1 MKNKIK
7 VIVENPHNGN
17 TAVVNANVR
26 NWRNGCVEITH
37 RQARRIEKILCGCK
51 SDDDCDGFSLFG
63 DDGWGYDTFYS
74 PNAVS
79 GPRGDFVLFHVDGRT
94 RISMAENLEELKDIL
109 NIVTKKDSYS
119 FVDPRK
125 LANLPTFG
133 GKKPDC
139 KDAISWDKNRI
150 LKMTQIISFYFDIEN
165 R

>member
-17 TAVVNANVR
+17 TAVVTANVR
-26 NWRNGCVEITH
+26 NWRNGCVEITLG
-37 RQARRIEKILCGCK
+37 QARRIEKILCGCK

-63 DDGWGYDTFYS
+63 DDGCGYDTFYS

-79 GPRGDFVLFHVDGRT
+79 GHRGDFVLFHVDGKT

-109 NIVTKKDSYS
+109 DIVTERNSYS

-125 LANLPTFG
+125 LHNLPKFG
-133 GKKPDC
+133 GKRPDC
-139 KDAISWDKNRI
+139 KDAISWDKTRI
-150 LKMTQIISFYFDIEN
+150 LREKVGRFVYFDIEN